1 MQKNYEYEYRRMV
14 EEAEFYPY
22 DDNLFV
28 YEPVDQQS
36 SGREW
41 ADHYHTVL
49 IGLSCA
55 WPAVKE
61 ISDE

>member
-1 MQKNYEYEYRRMV
+1 MKKDYEYEYRRMV

-28 YEPVDQQS
+28 YESVDQQS
-36 SGREW
+36 SGKEW
-41 ADHYHTVL
+41 ADHYHAVL
-49 IGLSCA
+49 
-55 WPAVKE
+55 KE

>member
-1 MQKNYEYEYRRMV
+1 MKKDYEYEYRRMV

-28 YEPVDQQS
+28 HEQVDQQS
-36 SGREW
+36 GKEW
-41 ADHYHTVL
+41 ADHYHAVL
-49 IGLSCA
+49 E
-55 WPAVKE
+55 E

>member
-14 EEAEFYPY
+14 EEADFYPY

-28 YEPVDQQS
+28 YESVDQQS
-36 SGREW
+36 CGKEW
-41 ADHYHTVL
+41 ADHYHAVL
-49 IGLSCA
+49 
-55 WPAVKE
+55 KE

>member
-1 MQKNYEYEYRRMV
+1 MQKNYEYEYGRMV

-41 ADHYHTVL
+41 ADHYHAVL
-49 IGLSCA
+49 
-55 WPAVKE
+55 KE